1 MSIAD
6 RLVAVAENQ
15 QKVYDAGYEKGKSEG
30 GGDNW
35 YDAFWDAYQQNGER
49 KNYMQAFRGV
59 GWRGTTFKPKH
70 NMTVT
75 NGNYFLYAAGVKTDP
90 IDLIAL
96 EESGL
101 IIDFS
106 QCTTQMEAAFS
117 QAPSLVTV
125 GTVDLSSFKG
135 TLNSVFSTSQNLRRI
150 KLLKVTEKITLYQ
163 TTFANCTALTEIEFD
178 GVIAASIDF
187 ASSPL
192 NKKSIDSIVE
202 HLSGTASGQTLTLK
216 KTAVNNAFG
225 INVDDE
231 STFPKG
237 SEYYALRHS
246 RDNWTFT
253 YAS

>member
-1 MSIAD
+1 MSISEK
-6 RLVAVAENQ
+6 LTTIAENQ
-15 QKVYDAGYEKGKSEG
+15 QKVFDAGYEKGKSEVG
-30 GGDNW
+30 YNW
-35 YDAFWDAYQQNGER
+35 YDTFWDAYQQNGER
-49 KNYMQAFRGV
+49 KDYMQAFRGV
-59 GWRGTTFKPKH
+59 GWRGTTFKPKY

-75 NGNYFLYAAGVKTDP
+75 SGNYFLYAAGIASDP

-106 QCTTQMEAAFS
+106 KCISGLEAAFS
-117 QAPSLVTV
+117 QSNSLKTV

-135 TLNSVFSTSQNLRRI
+135 KLNSTYSTSRNLQKI
-150 KLLKVTEKITLYQ
+150 KLMKVTEGLTTYQ
-163 TTFANCTALTEIEFD
+163 TVFNNCTSLTEIEFD

-192 NKKSIDSIVE
+192 NKKSIISIIE

-231 STFPKG
+231 STYPEG
-237 SEYYALRHS
+237 SEYYSLRHS
-246 RDNWTFT
+246 KDNWSFN
-253 YAS
+253 YA

>member
-1 MSIAD
+1 MSIEE

-15 QKVYDAGYEKGKSEG
+15 QKVYDAGYSKGKSEG

-35 YDAFWDAYQQNGER
+35 YDTFWDAYQQNGGR
-49 KNYMQAFRGV
+49 KDYMQAFRGV

-75 NGNYFLYAAGVKTDP
+75 SGNYFLYASGVASDP

-96 EESGL
+96 EEKGL

-106 QCTTQMEAAFS
+106 QCTSGLEAAFS
-117 QAPSLVTV
+117 QSNSLVTV

-135 TLNSVFSTSQNLRRI
+135 KLNSTFSTSRNLQKI
-150 KLLKVTEKITLYQ
+150 KLLKVNEGI
-163 TTFANCTALTEIEFD
+163 TTFQTVFNNCTSLTEIEFD
-178 GVIAASIDF
+178 GVIAASINF

-192 NKKSIDSIVE
+192 NKKSIVSIVE
-202 HLSGTASGQTLTLK
+202 HLSTESGQTLALK
-216 KTAVNNAFG
+216 KSAVNKAFG

-231 STFPKG
+231 STYPEG
-237 SEYYALRHS
+237 SEYFILRHS